1 VGPLNRET
9 IKVVAAHPARGWR
22 AMVDSSL
29 GSSVDVYFHRAGH
42 SVAFEA
48 EVNDWGGVTVTVRSC

>member
-1 VGPLNRET
+1 
-9 IKVVAAHPARGWR
+9 
-22 AMVDSSL
+22 MVDSTV